1 MFKYM
6 KRIFALAFAVLAFA
20 QLQAQNTP
28 TPTPP
33 APHHR
38 HHHAAGDKHGGR
50 HAQRNPEMRAAR
62 KAFFDEKAMPVM
74 TAQHKIMLSKLSA
87 ADLKFIETK
96 RAEQIALRQKMRL
109 LRQEMGKAHKSGA
122 SPETIQAQFDSQIK
136 AQHAEQKA
144 FYESMQAFIDK
155 NKTTLDP
162 IHAELKKVHDAWKT
176 ERKALHDKQNPNAPK
191 HDGKA
196 KGAKPHHHATHP
208 HRAMRHAHRFVDFI
222 LWDGTSNPMP
232 QKPSPEER
240 RNAQQL
246 ANPLHVQAF
255 PNPAQNQ
262 TTLSMQ
268 LPKTANSLTIRIV
281 DAQGKTVHTHNM
293 KSVAAGDQ
301 KIQLDLSQIPAGT
314 YFCSVIA
321 DDQTAATTIVISK

>member
-38 HHHAAGDKHGGR
+38 HHAASGKHHGKHAH
-50 HAQRNPEMRAAR
+50 RNPEMRAAR